1 MKCAAAAALTR
12 RRGGNALDK
21 KNIRVFFEKKD
32 RAIYISH
39 LDLLRTM
46 QRALKRS
53 GLPVWYSEGF
63 NPRIYLNFPL
73 ALSLGTEGVREP
85 MDMAIVED
93 VSFEEITEKLNGAC
107 PEGIR
112 IVSAAF
118 PVHPNKE
125 IGFAEYEA
133 FFSGDTEA
141 LKAAVSGYIS
151 QESIK
156 VMKHSKKKGMIEV
169 DIKPHINILSV
180 SECENGIKVTL
191 RLPAGNELNLN
202 CAVFTESFL
211 EYCNSCEVTAELR
224 CAKRTNI
231 FCADGTLF
239 E

>member
-1 MKCAAAAALTR
+1 M
-12 RRGGNALDK
+12 DK

-93 VSFEEITEKLNGAC
+93 VSFDEITEKLNSAC

-118 PVHPNKE
+118 PVHPNKD
-125 IGFAEYEA
+125 IGFAEYETL
-133 FFSGDTEA
+133 FSGDTET

-151 QESIK
+151 RESIK

-169 DIKPHINILSV
+169 DIKPHVNILSV
-180 SECENGIKVTL
+180 SEWKNGIKVTL

-211 EYCNSCEVTAELR
+211 EYCNSFEVAAEL
-224 CAKRTNI
+224 CCTKRTNI
-231 FCADGTLF
+231 LCVDGTSF

>member
-1 MKCAAAAALTR
+1 M
-12 RRGGNALDK
+12 DK

-73 ALSLGTEGVREP
+73 ALSLGTEGLREP
-85 MDMAIVED
+85 MDMAVVED
-93 VSFEEITEKLNGAC
+93 VSLEEIAGKLNGAC

-112 IVSAAF
+112 ILSAAY
-118 PVHPNKE
+118 PVHPNKD
-125 IGFAEYEA
+125 IGFAEYETI
-133 FFSGDTEA
+133 FSGDTRA
-141 LKAAVSGYIS
+141 LKGAVSAYIS

-169 DIKPHINILSV
+169 DIKPHINIRGV
-180 SECENGIKVTL
+180 SECENGIMTEL

-202 CAVFTESFL
+202 CGVFTESFL
-211 EYCNSCEVTAELR
+211 GYCNSCGIMAELC

-231 FCADGTLF
+231 LCADGAVF

>member
-1 MKCAAAAALTR
+1 M
-12 RRGGNALDK
+12 DK

-93 VSFEEITEKLNGAC
+93 VSFEEITEKLNSAC

-112 IVSAAF
+112 IVSAAY
-118 PVHPNKE
+118 PVHPNKD

-133 FFSGDTEA
+133 LFSGDTEA

-151 QESIK
+151 RESIK

-169 DIKPHINILSV
+169 DIKPHVNILSV
-180 SECENGIKVTL
+180 SEWENGIKVTL

-211 EYCNSCEVTAELR
+211 EYCNSCEVVTELC

-231 FCADGTLF
+231 LCADGALF

>member
-1 MKCAAAAALTR
+1 M
-12 RRGGNALDK
+12 DK

-53 GLPVWYSEGF
+53 GLPIWYSEGF

-112 IVSAAF
+112 IVSAAY
-118 PVHPNKE
+118 PVHPNKD
-125 IGFAEYEA
+125 IGFAEYETL
-133 FFSGDTEA
+133 FSGDAEA

-191 RLPAGNELNLN
+191 KLPAGNELNLN

-211 EYCNSCEVTAELR
+211 EYCNPCEIKVELH

-231 FCADGTLF
+231 LCADGAAF

>member
-1 MKCAAAAALTR
+1 M
-12 RRGGNALDK
+12 DK

-53 GLPVWYSEGF
+53 GLPVWYTEGF

-73 ALSLGTEGVREP
+73 ALSLGTQGVKEP

-112 IVSAAF
+112 IVSAAY
-118 PVHPNKE
+118 PVHPNKD

-133 FFSGDTEA
+133 VFYGNAEA
-141 LKAAVSGYIS
+141 LKAAFDGYIS

-169 DIKPHINILSV
+169 DIKPHINILSI
-180 SECENGIKVTL
+180 SGCESGINAKF
-191 RLPAGNELNLN
+191 RLPAGLELNLN
-202 CAVFTESFL
+202 SAVLTDSFL
-211 EYCNSCEVTAELR
+211 EYCNSREIKTELC

-231 FCADGTLF
+231 FCVDGTVF

>member
-1 MKCAAAAALTR
+1 M
-12 RRGGNALDK
+12 DK

-73 ALSLGTEGVREP
+73 ALSLGTEGVKEP
-85 MDMAIVED
+85 MDMAVVEE
-93 VSFEEITEKLNGAC
+93 VSLEEIAERLNGAC

-112 IVSAAF
+112 IINAAY
-118 PVHPNKE
+118 PVHPNKD

-141 LKAAVSGYIS
+141 LKAALDGYIS

-156 VMKHSKKKGMIEV
+156 VMKHSKRKGMIEV
-169 DIKPHINILSV
+169 DIKPHINILSI
-180 SECENGIKVTL
+180 SGCDNGLKAGY
-191 RLPAGNELNLN
+191 RLPAGLELNLN
-202 CAVFTESFL
+202 SAVLTDSFL
-211 EYCNSCEVTAELR
+211 EYCNSRGIKAELR

-231 FCADGTLF
+231 FCADGAIF